1 MALVQYVKNAARTRQ
16 SARKA
21 GIAIEDP
28 AAARD
33 ADTPLV
39 EQEQP
44 DIM

>member
-1 MALVQYVKNAARTRQ
+1 MAHIQYVKNAARTRQ

-21 GIAIEDP
+21 GIAIDDP
-28 AAARD
+28 AARED
-33 ADTPLV
+33 SVHLV